1 MPRTFRTG
9 PLAALATFLFR
20 KGGLRYKAP
29 LPLAPAERSDPP

>member
-9 PLAALATFLFR
+9 GWATQATFLFR
-20 KGGLRYKAP
+20 NEGLRYKAP